1 MPGDNSLSGATPVDS
16 LRAVLSHMPD
26 KYTESDFKNLQTTAR
41 EAILQVKIPAIPP
54 MRKALEQICEVSRLL
69 MSGATSSLV
78 VHHGHGWE
86 VGAAAG
92 EGSEKI
98 YGMPVDLVSKSVA
111 GYVINTRKPYF
122 FSSIANLPEFVGNEN
137 RNRKFG
143 DSFCSL
149 PISDFSGVLLG
160 VLNVAGIT
168 SNGPNLASRQESIKG
183 VLDAIAIKLAVIR
196 EKETLFPIGDDI
208 ESLKRIAADK
218 EKLLMMSVHDLKNSL
233 TLIKANLYYL
243 EQMKLGE
250 EADEILGLIKF
261 GGERSLD
268 LVLSILDSRMMR
280 EHKMRPHFAKVELKQ
295 LFSCLEKEFSIYASR
310 IDVQIQLSLPE
321 MSSAWADPTLLR
333 RMVANL
339 LDNALKH
346 SPKNGKVIL
355 SATTGPDF
363 VDIFVEDEGRGVG
376 KQDREK
382 IFGIFH
388 SDGNGKEG
396 VPAYG
401 IGLAFCKLGAW
412 LHGGSI
418 WVEPGSGKGSRF
430 VIRLPKS

>member
-1 MPGDNSLSGATPVDS
+1 MPGDDSLPGATPVDS
-16 LRAVLSHMPD
+16 VRAILSDMSGHQ
-26 KYTESDFKNLQTTAR
+26 TESDLKNLQATAR

-54 MRKALEQICEVSRLL
+54 MRPALEQICEVSRLL

-78 VHHGHGWE
+78 IRQGADWE
-86 VGAAAG
+86 VAAAGG

-98 YGMPVDLVSKSVA
+98 HGMRVDPVGKSVA

-122 FSSIANLPEFVGNEN
+122 FFSISSLPELADNES
-137 RNRKFG
+137 RSRKFG
-143 DSFCSL
+143 DSFCSI
-149 PISDFSGVLLG
+149 PISDFSGSLLG
-160 VLNVAGIT
+160 VLNIAGIA
-168 SNGPNLASRQESIKG
+168 SDGASLASRQESIKG
-183 VLDAIAIKLAVIR
+183 ILDAIATKLAVIM

-208 ESLKRIAADK
+208 ESLKRTAADK

-233 TLIKANLYYL
+233 TLIKANLFYL
-243 EQMKLGE
+243 EQMKLGD

-261 GGERSLD
+261 GGDRSLD

-280 EHKMRPHFAKVELKQ
+280 DHKLQPHFTTVDLRQ
-295 LFSCLEKEFSIYASR
+295 LFSCLEKEFSIYAAR
-310 IDVQIQLSLPE
+310 MDVQIQLDLPVQ
-321 MSSAWADPTLLR
+321 SSTWADRTLLR

-346 SPKNGKVIL
+346 SPKDGKVVL
-355 SATTGPDF
+355 STIAGPDF
-363 VDIFVEDEGRGVG
+363 IDIFVEDEGRGVG
-376 KQDREK
+376 EQDREK

-388 SDGNGKEG
+388 SADDEG
-396 VPAYG
+396 SAVPAYG

-418 WVEPGSGKGSRF
+418 WVEPGSGNGARF
-430 VIRLPKS
+430 VIRLPNN